1 MVIYNYR
8 PNGGVYMVNP
18 LWFRM
23 SLVMS
28 AYFPLFLVLLIKFC
42 NFEFFYYIMKYWKFA
57 GILLELEIGSSK
69 GILSF
74 MSIIMFLISL
84 MCCMYVIY
92 EIKNTQRNRVGQIN
106 IRLKEIQSRDKDVLV
121 YLMTYVL
128 PLVSLN
134 TQSTKEIVIFCI
146 LIAMIM
152 WLSLNSDLLYINPL
166 ITLFGMKLYAVECE
180 LGNVIIISHEK
191 NLERKIDESLT
202 CYRLVEN
209 KILLSGLNRSGT

>member
-1 MVIYNYR
+1 M
-8 PNGGVYMVNP
+8 
-18 LWFRM
+18 
-23 SLVMS
+23 
-28 AYFPLFLVLLIKFC
+28 
-42 NFEFFYYIMKYWKFA
+42 
-57 GILLELEIGSSK
+57 
-69 GILSF
+69 SF

-84 MCCMYVIY
+84 MCCIYVIY

>member
-1 MVIYNYR
+1 
-8 PNGGVYMVNP
+8 MVNP

-57 GILLELEIGSSK
+57 GILFELEIGSSK

-84 MCCMYVIY
+84 MCCIYVIC

-134 TQSTKEIVIFCI
+134 TRAQK
-146 LIAMIM
+146 
-152 WLSLNSDLLYINPL
+152 
-166 ITLFGMKLYAVECE
+166 KL
-180 LGNVIIISHEK
+180 
-191 NLERKIDESLT
+191 
-202 CYRLVEN
+202 
-209 KILLSGLNRSGT
+209 